1 MVTRQARL
9 EDFPSGDARAADQVF
24 DLLCE
29 DHCGTYTLPFG
40 CCWRDGGWRNAKTG
54 KPIQAKVAGWRLR
67 KK

>member
-1 MVTRQARL
+1 MVTRQDRL
-9 EDFPSGDARAADQVF
+9 EDFPSSPRAADQVF

-40 CCWRDGGWRNAKTG
+40 CCWRDEQWRNAKTG
-54 KPIQAKVAGWRLR
+54 KPIQAEVVGWRLR